1 MLREFFQYYK
11 PYKKIFWGVV
21 FGSCFAAVLDL
32 LFPILVRHILNVELP
47 EKNLEGMFKWIVILF
62 GLYCCNFG
70 LLFAINYYGHI
81 MSAAIEND
89 MRRDLFKHLQKLSF
103 RFYDNNKTGQLLSRI
118 TTDVVEVS
126 ELTFRGPNDLLI
138 CSITMTGTITVLFW
152 MNPWLGFLITLL
164 LIAKTV
170 HTVFVN
176 KKMKAAFRASRAR
189 SGEVSA
195 QAEEALSGVRLVR
208 AFACEDVEQKRF
220 MEKSDALY
228 NTRKNS
234 FKVLSYFGGSVNF
247 FTNITNLSLLGCG
260 GLLIA
265 KNMLTLSDFVAFL
278 LYVNLFM
285 RPLLRL
291 TVFTEMYQRGMAGFA
306 RFYELMQVPVEIDDA
321 PEAIECKNIK
331 GELRFDHVSF
341 SYLENQSVLKNF
353 SLTIKPGEKVAFVG
367 ATGAGK
373 TTIASL
379 LLRFYEPQQGGI
391 YLDGININQ
400 YKQRSLR
407 QQIGLVQ
414 QDVFLFSDSVSFN
427 IAYGKDNVQDNEIKS
442 AAKLAA
448 ADHFIERLPEKY
460 ETCIGERGVKLSG
473 GQKQRIAIARVFL
486 KNPPVLILD
495 EATSALDTKTEKQIQ
510 GALDALAKDRTTL
523 IIAHRLSTI
532 INADRIVVLHEGKI
546 AEVGTHEELL
556 KMDGIYKK
564 LYEISES

>member
-391 YLDGININQ
+391 YLDGININK

>member
-32 LFPILVRHILNVELP
+32 LFPILVRHILDVELP

-331 GELRFDHVSF
+331 GELRFDNVSF

-448 ADHFIERLPEKY
+448 ADNFIERLPEKY

>member
-32 LFPILVRHILNVELP
+32 LFPILVRHILDVELP
-47 EKNLEGMFKWIVILF
+47 EKNLEGMFKWILILF

-331 GELRFDHVSF
+331 GELRFDNVSF

>member
-32 LFPILVRHILNVELP
+32 LFPILVRHILDVELP

-331 GELRFDHVSF
+331 GELRFDNVSF

>member
-47 EKNLEGMFKWIVILF
+47 EKNLEGMFKWIAILF

-89 MRRDLFKHLQKLSF
+89 MRRDLFQHLQKLSF

-331 GELRFDHVSF
+331 GELRFDNVSF
-341 SYLENQSVLKNF
+341 SYLENQSVLKSF

-391 YLDGININQ
+391 YLDGININK

-448 ADHFIERLPEKY
+448 ADNFIERLPEKY

-546 AEVGTHEELL
+546 AEIGTHEELL

>member
-47 EKNLEGMFKWIVILF
+47 EKNLEGMFKWITILF

-89 MRRDLFKHLQKLSF
+89 MRRDLFQHLQKLSF

-260 GLLIA
+260 GFLIA

-331 GELRFDHVSF
+331 GELRFDNVSF

-391 YLDGININQ
+391 YLDGININK

>member
-32 LFPILVRHILNVELP
+32 LFPILVRHILDVELP

-331 GELRFDHVSF
+331 GELRFDNVSF

-391 YLDGININQ
+391 YLDGININK

>member
-70 LLFAINYYGHI
+70 LLFAINYYGYI

-331 GELRFDHVSF
+331 GELRFDNVSF

>member
-118 TTDVVEVS
+118 TTDVVEIS

>member
-47 EKNLEGMFKWIVILF
+47 EKNLEGMFKWITILF

-89 MRRDLFKHLQKLSF
+89 MRRDLFTHLQKLSF

-331 GELRFDHVSF
+331 GELRFDNVSF

-391 YLDGININQ
+391 YLDGININK

>member
-32 LFPILVRHILNVELP
+32 LFPILVRHILDVELP

-331 GELRFDHVSF
+331 GELRFDNVSF
-341 SYLENQSVLKNF
+341 SYLENQSVLINF

-448 ADHFIERLPEKY
+448 ADNFIERLPEKY

>member
-331 GELRFDHVSF
+331 GELRFDNVSF

-546 AEVGTHEELL
+546 ADVGTHEELL

>member
-331 GELRFDHVSF
+331 GELRFDNVSF

-391 YLDGININQ
+391 YLDGININK

>member
-47 EKNLEGMFKWIVILF
+47 EKNLDGMFKWIVILF

-331 GELRFDHVSF
+331 GELRFDNVSF

-391 YLDGININQ
+391 YLDGININK